1 MENSISSFL
10 FLLKLS
16 IQRWRPLF
24 SRISCPSHLPKQPLK
39 LLLTSLSWQANW
51 RKIEVA
57 PFCYYSLLYLWR
69 FCLFVFGSFVFSNI
83 FSNLTDCLLE
93 KGEGPSR
100 MAMCLQPVL
109 FLLPSFF
116 RPGAS
121 PSFQI
126 TLSLSPSYPRG
137 LHSRR
142 SSLAHVNE
150 CRFYLEAWPLVTHCS
165 VSYYQAETYQH
176 LSGGSIF
183 ILPYT
188 DQGTFH
194 PRARF
199 SLLLCKAN
207 FCKWILHGG
216 GGRFL
221 WPKDGRRW
229 LCGCRPPGL

>member
-1 MENSISSFL
+1 M
-10 FLLKLS
+10 
-16 IQRWRPLF
+16 
-24 SRISCPSHLPKQPLK
+24 
-39 LLLTSLSWQANW
+39 
-51 RKIEVA
+51 
-57 PFCYYSLLYLWR
+57 
-69 FCLFVFGSFVFSNI
+69 
-83 FSNLTDCLLE
+83 
-93 KGEGPSR
+93 EGPSR
-100 MAMCLQPVL
+100 MAVCLQPVL

-183 ILPYT
+183 ILHT
-188 DQGTFH
+188 QTRETFIPAQDSAFCSAKLTFASGYFMVVAEDSCG
-194 PRARF
+194 PRMADDGCADADLPDCNCDVARQAPPWVA
-199 SLLLCKAN
+199 SPGHN
-207 FCKWILHGG
+207 FLVTWGWQDGG
-216 GGRFL
+216 WSFN
-221 WPKDGRRW
+221 P
-229 LCGCRPPGL
+229 